1 MTAALAAAASLL
13 LLPVLVI
20 SAAMGGVEVA
30 QPSPTALADI
40 PADYLALYQ
49 EAATELGMPWELLAA
64 VGKVESDHGRNPAS
78 RKPNAAGAEGPMQ
91 FLPATFAEYSWASG
105 SPDPNIDNPRDAIYA
120 AAAMLVDNNVR
131 DNPRQALYA
140 YNHSNSYVDQV
151 LAWAAVYQSQSDTAA
166 GEAALAPGAPTA
178 AAASAVSYALAQLGT
193 PYQWGGDSPDGFD
206 CSGLVQAAYASAGIQ
221 LPRTA
226 QEQYDAGPLV
236 PAGEQLE
243 PGDLVFFG
251 NDPNNVSHVGILDQ
265 PDRDGRCPAHRRR
278 RPHRALPLA
287 RLPRRHPPRQPLTV
301 SVQSGGRHVVPPS
314 AAAPR
319 STHPSAPS
327 ARAPAART
335 ARTPPPAPCGRRAER
350 R

>member
-1 MTAALAAAASLL
+1 MTTALATAASLL
-13 LLPVLVI
+13 LMPVLVI

-64 VGKVESDHGRNPAS
+64 VGKVESDHGRNPAR
-78 RKPNAAGAEGPMQ
+78 RKPNPAGAEGPMQ

-105 SPDPNIDNPRDAIYA
+105 NPNPNIDNPRDAIYA
-120 AAAMLVDNNVR
+120 AAALLIDNNVR

-140 YNHSNSYVDQV
+140 YNHSNAYVDQV

-166 GEAALAPGAPTA
+166 GEAALTTGAPTA
-178 AAASAVSYALAQLGT
+178 AAAGAVSYALAQLGT
-193 PYQWGGDSPDGFD
+193 PYQWGGDEPGGFD
-206 CSGLVQAAYASAGIQ
+206 CSGLAQAAYASAGIQ

-226 QEQYDAGPLV
+226 QEQYDAGPPV

-251 NDPNNVSHVGILDQ
+251 TDPNNVSHVGILINAAEMVDAPHTGAAVRIEPYHW
-265 PDRDGRCPAHRRR
+265 PDYLGATRPAS
-278 RPHRALPLA
+278 P
-287 RLPRRHPPRQPLTV
+287 
-301 SVQSGGRHVVPPS
+301 
-314 AAAPR
+314 
-319 STHPSAPS
+319 
-327 ARAPAART
+327 
-335 ARTPPPAPCGRRAER
+335 
-350 R
+350 